1 MADPQL
7 PASIADRTAA
17 YVRANPL
24 LRALLLLT
32 LIDYAG
38 SATLSACGL
47 LNWKMAGFL
56 VLLSLLTWF
65 FAVIMP
71 ILNRS
76 VRENL
81 GASPHSYWGGVVE
94 KFARVVLCAQ
104 TGLYTAL
111 LIYIAVGIV

>member
-1 MADPQL
+1 VTAPE
-7 PASIADRTAA
+7 PARFTERTAT
-17 YVRANPL
+17 YVRGNPL

-32 LIDYAG
+32 FVDYAG
-38 SATLSACGL
+38 SATLAFMGR
-47 LNWKMAGFL
+47 LNWQMAGFL
-56 VLLSLLTWF
+56 VLLSLMTWF
-65 FAVIMP
+65 FAVAVP

-81 GASPHSYWGGVVE
+81 GANPRSYWGGVVE

-111 LIYIAVGIV
+111 LIYVALGIL

>member
-1 MADPQL
+1 VSPPE
-7 PASIADRTAA
+7 PARFTERTSA
-17 YVRANPL
+17 YVRRNPL

-32 LIDYAG
+32 LADYAG
-38 SATLSACGL
+38 SAMLAGTGR
-47 LNWKMAGFL
+47 LNWQMAGFL
-56 VLLSLLTWF
+56 VLLSLLTWV
-65 FAVIMP
+65 FAVAIP

-81 GASPHSYWGGVVE
+81 GANPRSYWGNVVE

-111 LIYIAVGIV
+111 LIYVALGIL

>member
-1 MADPQL
+1 MSAPE
-7 PASIADRTAA
+7 PARFTERTTS
-17 YVRANPL
+17 YVRRNPL

-32 LIDYAG
+32 MIDYAA
-38 SATLSACGL
+38 SATLAFLGL
-47 LNWKMAGFL
+47 LNWQMAGFL
-56 VLLSLLTWF
+56 VLLSLMTWF
-65 FAVIMP
+65 FAVAMP

-81 GASPHSYWGGVVE
+81 GANPRSYWGSVVE

-111 LIYIAVGIV
+111 LIYVALGIV

>member
-1 MADPQL
+1 VSAPGPVSL
-7 PASIADRTAA
+7 SERTTT

-32 LIDYAG
+32 LVDYAA
-38 SATLSACGL
+38 SAALAGL
-47 LNWKMAGFL
+47 GMLHWQMSGFL
-56 VLLSLLTWF
+56 VLLSMLTWF

-71 ILNRS
+71 ILTRS
-76 VRENL
+76 VRADL
-81 GASPHSYWGGVVE
+81 GANPRSYWGGVVE

-111 LIYIAVGIV
+111 LIYIALGIL

>member
-1 MADPQL
+1 MSTPS
-7 PASIADRTAA
+7 PARFTERTAA
-17 YVRANPL
+17 YVRRNPL

-32 LIDYAG
+32 FLDYVG
-38 SATLSACGL
+38 SATLAFLGL
-47 LNWKMAGFL
+47 LNWQMAGFL

-65 FAVIMP
+65 FAVAMP
-71 ILNRS
+71 MLNRS

-81 GASPHSYWGGVVE
+81 GADPRSYWGGVVE

-111 LIYIAVGIV
+111 LVYIALGIV

>member
-1 MADPQL
+1 VSATPPVPL
-7 PASIADRTAA
+7 TERTAA
-17 YVRANPL
+17 YVRGNPL

-32 LIDYAG
+32 MVDYAG
-38 SATLSACGL
+38 SAALSISGL
-47 LNWKMAGFL
+47 LNWQMAGFL

-71 ILNRS
+71 ILNRA
-76 VRENL
+76 VREDL
-81 GASPHSYWGGVVE
+81 GAGPDSYWGGVVE

-111 LIYIAVGIV
+111 LIFVAIGIF